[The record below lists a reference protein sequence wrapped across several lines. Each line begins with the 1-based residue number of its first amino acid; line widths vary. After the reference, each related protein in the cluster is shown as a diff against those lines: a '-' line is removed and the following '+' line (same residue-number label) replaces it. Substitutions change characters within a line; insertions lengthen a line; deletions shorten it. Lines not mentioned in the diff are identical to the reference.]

1 MTHKSYHSHT
11 ALQRGIDPHVDDP
24 NHCHVSARS
33 LVMTMTRI
41 AQSVLGSLRG
51 T

>member
-1 MTHKSYHSHT
+1 MTHKGRRSHT

-24 NHCHVSARS
+24 DHCHVSARS
-33 LVMTMTRI
+33 PVMARI
-41 AQSVLGSLRG
+41 AESVLGPLRG